1 MTGSAKI
8 QYTNDGLLVT
18 FENGHIYDVHP
29 GKDGG
34 VACTL
39 QNRPIVLVP
48 FAQSVKGLI
57 GEEIISEIEHCA
69 ELYNQ
74 KCR

>member
-8 QYTNDGLLVT
+8 GYTNEGLLVT
-18 FENGHIYDVHP
+18 FENGRVYDVHP

-34 VACTL
+34 VSCTL
-39 QNRPIVLVP
+39 KNGPVELIP
-48 FAQSVKGLI
+48 FAQTVKGLI
-57 GEEIISEIEHCA
+57 GDEIISEIEHCA
-69 ELYNQ
+69 ELFNK